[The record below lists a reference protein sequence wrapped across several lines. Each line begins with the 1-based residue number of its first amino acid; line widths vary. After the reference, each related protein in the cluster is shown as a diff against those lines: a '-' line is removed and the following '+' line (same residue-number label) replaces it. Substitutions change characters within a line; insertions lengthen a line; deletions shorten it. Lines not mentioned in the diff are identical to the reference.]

1 MSYTKLLPLVLLA
14 AAFAFCQD
22 VQSVY
27 IFKMGNSFDQYL
39 ANNITNQKVM
49 RVVTDPQK
57 ADFILTDRLGEAF
70 QSKLEEIYPPEK
82 PVVEKKDAAKKDD
95 DKKADDKDKKQ
106 PERQPRMITSMGGGK
121 GTIFL
126 VDRKSKTV
134 TWSTFFTPKNVSPAE
149 LNRSARKIVEQMKPG
164 GSGKS

>member
-1 MSYTKLLPLVLLA
+1 MPYIKLLTLVLFA
-14 AAFAFCQD
+14 VAFAFCQD

-27 IFKMGNSFDQYL
+27 ILKMGNSFDQYL
-39 ANNITNQKVM
+39 ANNLTNQKLM

-57 ADFILTDRLGEAF
+57 ADFILTDRLGETF

-82 PVVEKKDAAKKDD
+82 PVVEKKDADQKEDDKAKKE
-95 DKKADDKDKKQ
+95 
-106 PERQPRMITSMGGGK
+106 PGRQTRMITSMGGGK

-126 VDRKSKTV
+126 VDRKSKAV

-149 LNRSARKIVEQMKPG
+149 LNRSARKVVEQMKPG
-164 GSGKS
+164 GAGRS